1 MEQIIRMSLT
11 AAIVILVVIAIRFFM
26 RKLPKKYTYILW
38 AAVGFRL
45 LCPVSIESRFSIF
58 SLKPASKVA
67 TKVERS
73 EVYTNYVRSAAT
85 QRSVTQ
91 AAHAAQ
97 RTHET
102 TAQTVAPH
110 ASQAVA
116 VTEKITAPDPHTI
129 MMIAWAVI
137 AVIIL
142 GLAIYHLIK
151 LKIRVR
157 DAKQVEK
164 GIFESS
170 RVTSPFAMG
179 IIRPGIYLPTDLPE
193 YEREY
198 LIEHERTHIKRGD
211 LIFKAVAVAAL
222 AVHWFNPLVW
232 IAFVLF
238 CRDME
243 MSCDE
248 IVLEKL
254 GDGIRKNYS
263 LSLVTLAQNSNDCSY
278 VVMPTSFSKGSVGKS
293 EVKMRIKNIMSFKK
307 RSRSVAAVT
316 SVIVVMVMITCVLNA
331 CSSPEETAPEETTA
345 QTTAATTVEETT
357 AETSETSDEEDYGDL
372 PSTNGELEDQLEYM
386 VLVSDYP
393 CDETLYLMTID
404 DLSDIEDLDIR
415 AVAETYSEQGYD
427 IYDQENELNKG
438 RSLGDGEYMFK
449 YGFYATYSYY
459 SDDFEYYESNEVWV
473 YKMNEELFDYF
484 MIDYMSSQD
493 FCSFDKPRDT
503 VEDDGTVIRYTD
515 SLSGATAE
523 FNRETGIG
531 SLLMT
536 SSWGGDTIENEDLL
550 ELMQSY
556 EDQGYFTNSFDPDSW
571 YYYEFFYEEAYPYGA
586 GFQAELQGDPDPVF
600 GSIPV
605 IDMVYVF
612 EADEDLFDSIVAS
625 DWLGE
630 EVSRED
636 DGTVISV
643 QMHDEEEYEGE
654 TYSYDYSLQ
663 FNRDTNIVIL
673 SEAYS

>member
-26 RKLPKKYTYILW
+26 RKLPKKYTYMLW

-116 VTEKITAPDPHTI
+116 VTEKITAPAPHTI
-129 MMIAWAVI
+129 MMIAWVVI

-316 SVIVVMVMITCVLNA
+316 SIIVVMVMITCVLNA
-331 CSSPEETAPEETTA
+331 CSSPEETALEETTV

-357 AETSETSDEEDYGDL
+357 AETSETSEEEEYGDL

-393 CDETLYLMTID
+393 CDETLYLVTID
-404 DLSDIEDLDIR
+404 DLSDIDDLDIR

-556 EDQGYFTNSFDPDSW
+556 EDQGYFTNPFDPDSW

>member
-26 RKLPKKYTYILW
+26 RKLPKKYTYMLW

-211 LIFKAVAVAAL
+211 LIFKAAAVAAL

-393 CDETLYLMTID
+393 CDETLYLVTID

-556 EDQGYFTNSFDPDSW
+556 EDQGYFTNLFDPDSW

>member
-26 RKLPKKYTYILW
+26 RKLPKKYTYMLW

-393 CDETLYLMTID
+393 CDETLYLVTID

-484 MIDYMSSQD
+484 MIDYMSTQD

-556 EDQGYFTNSFDPDSW
+556 EDQGYFTNLFDPDSW

>member
-26 RKLPKKYTYILW
+26 RKLPKKYTYMLW

-316 SVIVVMVMITCVLNA
+316 SIIVVMVMITCVLNA

-357 AETSETSDEEDYGDL
+357 AETSETSEEEEYGDL

-386 VLVSDYP
+386 VLASDYP
-393 CDETLYLMTID
+393 CDDYLNQVTID
-404 DLSDIEDLDIR
+404 DLSDIDDLDIR

>member
-26 RKLPKKYTYILW
+26 RKLPKKYTYMLW

-357 AETSETSDEEDYGDL
+357 AETSETSEEEEYGDL

-393 CDETLYLMTID
+393 CDETLYLVTID

-556 EDQGYFTNSFDPDSW
+556 EDQGYFTNLFDPDSW

>member
-316 SVIVVMVMITCVLNA
+316 SIIVVMVMITCVLNA

-357 AETSETSDEEDYGDL
+357 AETSETSEEEEYGDL

-393 CDETLYLMTID
+393 CDETLYLVTID

-556 EDQGYFTNSFDPDSW
+556 EDQGYFTNLFDPDSW

>member
-316 SVIVVMVMITCVLNA
+316 SIIVVMVMITCVLNA

-386 VLVSDYP
+386 VLASDYP
-393 CDETLYLMTID
+393 CDETLYLVTID

-484 MIDYMSSQD
+484 MIDYMSTQD

>member
-26 RKLPKKYTYILW
+26 RKLPKKYTYMLW

-116 VTEKITAPDPHTI
+116 VTEKITAPAPHTI
-129 MMIAWAVI
+129 MMIAWVVI

-556 EDQGYFTNSFDPDSW
+556 EDQGYFTNPFDPDSW

>member
-1 MEQIIRMSLT
+1 
-11 AAIVILVVIAIRFFM
+11 
-26 RKLPKKYTYILW
+26 
-38 AAVGFRL
+38 
-45 LCPVSIESRFSIF
+45 
-58 SLKPASKVA
+58 
-67 TKVERS
+67 
-73 EVYTNYVRSAAT
+73 
-85 QRSVTQ
+85 
-91 AAHAAQ
+91 
-97 RTHET
+97 
-102 TAQTVAPH
+102 
-110 ASQAVA
+110 
-116 VTEKITAPDPHTI
+116 
-129 MMIAWAVI
+129 
-137 AVIIL
+137 
-142 GLAIYHLIK
+142 
-151 LKIRVR
+151 
-157 DAKQVEK
+157 
-164 GIFESS
+164 
-170 RVTSPFAMG
+170 
-179 IIRPGIYLPTDLPE
+179 
-193 YEREY
+193 
-198 LIEHERTHIKRGD
+198 
-211 LIFKAVAVAAL
+211 
-222 AVHWFNPLVW
+222 
-232 IAFVLF
+232 
-238 CRDME
+238 
-243 MSCDE
+243 
-248 IVLEKL
+248 
-254 GDGIRKNYS
+254 
-263 LSLVTLAQNSNDCSY
+263 
-278 VVMPTSFSKGSVGKS
+278 
-293 EVKMRIKNIMSFKK
+293 MRIKNIMSFKK

-316 SVIVVMVMITCVLNA
+316 SIIVVMVMITCVLNA